1 MFLLKKNKKHHK
13 QNKNKK
19 RPPPPPKDFTPTARK
34 LISPSALNV
43 FMPIRAEDFAGDLY
57 VINKRLRTR
66 LIDLFHGR

>member
-1 MFLLKKNKKHHK
+1 MFLLKKTKNITNKTKTRK
-13 QNKNKK
+13 D
-19 RPPPPPKDFTPTARK
+19 PPPPPKDFTPTARK

-43 FMPIRAEDFAGDLY
+43 FMSIRAEDFAGDLY